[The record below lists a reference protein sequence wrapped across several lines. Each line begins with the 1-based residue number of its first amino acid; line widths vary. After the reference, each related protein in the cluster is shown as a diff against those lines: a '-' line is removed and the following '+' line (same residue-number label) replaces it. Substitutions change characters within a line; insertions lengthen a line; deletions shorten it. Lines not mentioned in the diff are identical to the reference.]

1 MARTFV
7 SPMGDPTFANA
18 ANSLAEALFP
28 NARAQAA
35 AKMAGAQYQGQ
46 LASNEQTGLE
56 NVGLRRS
63 NTAYD
68 QLPALFDDP
77 RLVAILQA
85 GGGNADQLMGA
96 IGKDQEQTFRQGARD
111 AAVAGNQQQAVNELF
126 GVASGPVRLNDIDSG
141 YQLNPYQSGGP
152 IAATGE
158 TLSEIV
164 ANQARA
170 GASNAA
176 ANASNAR
183 AGYYTDRTTNPE
195 RHRAAGGK
203 DGGIKV
209 SPSDAA
215 NMDKLLGYYLPA
227 EVPDEDG
234 GKLSATMEPGL
245 RNAVLTRATEIF
257 SQNQNAQLAVDQAVQ
272 EMLDIKPG
280 TPGAD
285 GFFRDTP
292 GVAPSVSR
300 RAPAAAA
307 PAAAPAAGAPMRAR
321 NPQTGE
327 VLELRNGQWVKVQ

>member
-1 MARTFV
+1 MSRAFV
-7 SPMGDPTFANA
+7 SPMADPTFANA
-18 ANSLAEALFP
+18 ATSLAQALFP
-28 NARAQAA
+28 SARSQAA

-46 LASNEQTGLE
+46 ILNNEQTGLE

-63 NTAYD
+63 NQGFEGLADVIADPVTL
-68 QLPALFDDP
+68 QLL
-77 RLVAILQA
+77 LA
-85 GGGNADQLMGA
+85 GGGNADQLAGA
-96 IGKDQEQTFRQGARD
+96 VGKRQEQTFRQGARD
-111 AAVAGNQQQAVNELF
+111 LAVGGDQQAAVNELF
-126 GVASGPVRLNDIDSG
+126 GVASGPVKLNDIDSG

-183 AGYYTDRTTNPE
+183 AGYYTDRTANPE
-195 RHRAAGGK
+195 RHRAVGGK

-272 EMLDIKPG
+272 EMLDINPG
-280 TPGAD
+280 KPGAD
-285 GFFRDTP
+285 GWISDTP

-300 RAPAAAA
+300 RQPAA
-307 PAAAPAAGAPMRAR
+307 PAAAPAAVAPMRAR